1 METLLKKLDSKTNNN
16 MVIFNMPPEF
26 EPVERNLN
34 KEIHIYKSNT
44 AIKTEFVL
52 IFIKTKAEL
61 EHFTLHNMSY
71 LLSFCDDLIWFAY
84 PKENSEKYG
93 NKSNIS
99 RDEGWEPLLDL
110 GYKGVR
116 MVSIDSDWTAFRVRK
131 EEYILKQGKTRG
143 EA

>member
-1 METLLKKLDSKTNNN
+1 MGTLLKKLNSKTNNN

-26 EPVERNLN
+26 EPVEKNLN
-34 KEIHIYKSNT
+34 KEIHVYKSNT

-61 EHFTLHNMSY
+61 EHFTAHNRSY

-93 NKSNIS
+93 NKSDIS
-99 RDEGWEPLLDL
+99 REDVWEPLMNL

-116 MVSIDSDWTAFRVRK
+116 KVSIDNNWTAFRVRK
-131 EEYILKQGKTRG
+131 EKYIMKQRK
-143 EA
+143 A

>member
-1 METLLKKLDSKTNNN
+1 MGTLLKKLDSKTNNN

-26 EPVERNLN
+26 EPAERSLN

-52 IFIKTKAEL
+52 IFIKTRAEL
-61 EHFTLHNMSY
+61 EYFTKLHKSY

-84 PKENSEKYG
+84 PKGNSEKYG
-93 NKSNIS
+93 KKADIS
-99 RDEGWEPLLDL
+99 RDSGWEPLIDL

-116 MVSIDSDWTAFRVRK
+116 AVSIDNDWTAFRVRK
-131 EEYILKQGKTRG
+131 EEYIIKTRRS
-143 EA
+143 